1 MNIAL
6 LSKSENAYSET
17 FIQNHKKNL
26 PGKVFFYYNGLIPTH
41 LEGHG
46 RLLPK
51 PKSVLAKIWGK
62 FKKPAK
68 VLPVTLLEKSFLDNN
83 IDLVF
88 AEYGHCGA
96 AVAPLCE
103 KLNIPLI
110 VTWLG
115 YEISKEE
122 MLKKYDAPYRR
133 LMATNAKHLVVSN
146 TMVPALLAFGAK
158 PENIFYSPFP
168 PDNIYQKTTPK
179 FTENLAL
186 FTGRFVDKKAPYYL
200 ILAMKKVVV
209 SLPDAHLIMVGDGVL
224 FDACFHLV
232 SYFNLEKN
240 ITFAGVKNLK
250 EIEELMAGAS
260 QYVQHSITALS
271 KDSEGT
277 PVAVLEASYAGLPVI
292 STKHAGI
299 PDVISDGETG
309 FLVDENDVDAF
320 AEKMIYLFQNKDI
333 AKKMGTKGKAYIS
346 QNFSLKNHIAVI
358 EEAIQSIKKF

>member
-110 VTWLG
+110 VIWHG
-115 YEISKEE
+115 YEISKKV
-122 MLKKYDAPYRR
+122 MLNQYDELYRK
-133 LMATNAKHLVVSN
+133 LMKTNAVHIVVSKAMIPN
-146 TMVPALLAFGAK
+146 LKNLGIDTKKLFYTPCPAD
-158 PENIFYSPFP
+158 E
-168 PDNIYQKTTPK
+168 IY
-179 FTENLAL
+179 ENLHCTLEKKQAL
-186 FTGRFVDKKAPYYL
+186 FVGRFVDKKAPYLL
-200 ILAMKKVVV
+200 ILSMKKVLEVI
-209 SLPDAHLIMVGDGVL
+209 PDAKLLLVGEGEL
-224 FDACFHLV
+224 FDMCN
-232 SYFNLEKN
+232 NLIEYYDLSKSVLLLGTKTPN
-240 ITFAGVKNLK
+240 QIVK
-250 EIEELMAGAS
+250 LMQES
-260 QYVQHSITALS
+260 RMYVQHSVTALS
-271 KDSEGT
+271 GDMEGT
-277 PVAVLEASYAGLPVI
+277 PVAILEAFS
-292 STKHAGI
+292 AGI
-299 PDVISDGETG
+299 PIVSTRHSGITNITIEGETG
-309 FLVDENDVDAF
+309 FLVDEKDVDAF